1 MQNSE
6 FGGEISMNI
15 QEILGVVKEHGAEEV
30 KSILEK
36 MRQENEAL
44 RTEAQAAKS
53 AYFADV
59 KRREDRI
66 KQRVEALSHENDTL
80 AEKILAMRP
89 GLVAATVNGDA
100 STVDKI
106 QREIADIEAQKAAV
120 VTQIDLLSGANVPG
134 NEELFRVA
142 DEKLRELNED
152 SLRLREIKKMVF
164 EFAGEQEEL
173 WNRLKEDNSYY
184 NLAGGTVYHSEKL
197 YEHFQQK

>member
-1 MQNSE
+1 
-6 FGGEISMNI
+6 MNI